1 MDIREAN
8 AYCKEMI
15 LQHLPGSDWELRWD
29 RAAGR
34 AGMTN
39 FETGRI
45 VLSATAVEQYT
56 DEQVE
61 QLMLHEIAHVLAG
74 PKSDH
79 GKLWK
84 DEAKALGY
92 VGGVHCEHFEDTRK
106 SLSFGGWAAVV
117 SLLVALYTVVLP
129 IGVVATVVLV
139 IVIIT
144 KTKKQFNT
152 VEQNIGLE
160 MDENG
165 EWV

>member
-1 MDIREAN
+1 MDIQQAN
-8 AYCKEMI
+8 EYGKQMI
-15 LQHLPGSDWELRWD
+15 LQYLPGSDWTLRWD
-29 RAAGR
+29 RSVTR
-34 AGMTN
+34 AGMAD
-39 FETGRI
+39 FERGRI
-45 VLSATAVEQYT
+45 VLSATAVEQYS

-84 DEAKALGY
+84 SEAKALGY
-92 VGGVHCEHFEDTRK
+92 VGGVHCDNFEDTRK
-106 SLSFGGWAAVV
+106 SLSFGGWVAVV
-117 SLLVALYTVVLP
+117 AALVALYSVVFPLG
-129 IGVVATVVLV
+129 IVATVILV
-139 IVIIT
+139 IVLIA

-152 VEQNIGLE
+152 VERNIGLE